1 MNLAAK
7 IPNIDVNSKAYD
19 EEEINGLTVYYDI
32 LPSKILTK
40 EEVIALYK
48 LIERG
53 NNDAR
58 EKLINY
64 NLRLV
69 ISISKKYVGCGIELE
84 DLISSGN
91 EGLII
96 AVNKFDY
103 RLGWSFSTYASY
115 WITQSI
121 TRNIADNSRTIRVP
135 VYLHERITKIKAF
148 IGIYYAQ
155 NMCAPSIEEISKALN
170 FKPSQVEEAMPL
182 LQSIISLDYTNHENE
197 ETAEDSMINLIPN
210 YIDEVET
217 ETDKIFY
224 EQVKDI
230 IFNQSNLKPKAK
242 EILAYRYGFIE
253 NQKHTLDELS
263 EFYGITRERVR
274 QIEAASLKK
283 LSSNHDL
290 KILNLANH
298 K

>member
-19 EEEINGLTVYYDI
+19 EEDINGLTVYYDI

-103 RLGWSFSTYASY
+103 RLGWSFSAYASY

-121 TRNIADNSRTIRVP
+121 T
-135 VYLHERITKIKAF
+135 
-148 IGIYYAQ
+148 
-155 NMCAPSIEEISKALN
+155 
-170 FKPSQVEEAMPL
+170 
-182 LQSIISLDYTNHENE
+182 
-197 ETAEDSMINLIPN
+197 
-210 YIDEVET
+210 
-217 ETDKIFY
+217 
-224 EQVKDI
+224 
-230 IFNQSNLKPKAK
+230 
-242 EILAYRYGFIE
+242 
-253 NQKHTLDELS
+253 
-263 EFYGITRERVR
+263 
-274 QIEAASLKK
+274 
-283 LSSNHDL
+283 
-290 KILNLANH
+290 
-298 K
+298 

>member
-115 WITQSI
+115 WITQST

-155 NMCAPSIEEISKALN
+155 NMYAPSIEEISKALN

-197 ETAEDSMINLIPN
+197 ETAEDSMINFIPN

-224 EQVKDI
+224 E
-230 IFNQSNLKPKAK
+230 
-242 EILAYRYGFIE
+242 
-253 NQKHTLDELS
+253 
-263 EFYGITRERVR
+263 
-274 QIEAASLKK
+274 
-283 LSSNHDL
+283 
-290 KILNLANH
+290 
-298 K
+298 